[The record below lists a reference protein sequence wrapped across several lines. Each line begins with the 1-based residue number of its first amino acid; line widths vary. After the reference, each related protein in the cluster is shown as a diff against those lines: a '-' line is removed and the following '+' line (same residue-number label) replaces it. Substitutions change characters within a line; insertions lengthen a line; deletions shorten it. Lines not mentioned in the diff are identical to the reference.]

1 MTADSVME
9 LFSIDCPKKKLYKMK
24 TTTEILDHPLH
35 DAVASQQSGCS
46 VVMQTASG
54 DPSSK

>member
-1 MTADSVME
+1 ME
-9 LFSIDCPKKKLYKMK
+9 LFSIACPKKKLYKMK